1 MSRAILSLVALALM
15 VTASP
20 VVAADDDT
28 DTPMIVS
35 GLIQLPASAALPDGA
50 IVDVEVQDTA
60 LADARAVTIS
70 RLSMPASGVTSPI
83 PFALSV
89 LPGALDEMGDYTL
102 RVRVEAADGAL
113 LFINDT
119 FTPAIDASGP
129 ITDVAVE
136 LVAVPA

>member
-1 MSRAILSLVALALM
+1 MSRAFLSILTLALI
-15 VTASP
+15 VTATP
-20 VVAADDDT
+20 VLAADDDT
-28 DTPMIVS
+28 VAPIIVS
-35 GLIQLPASAALPDGA
+35 GLILLPSGAVLPEGVT
-50 IVDVEVQDTA
+50 VDVEVQDTA

-119 FTPAIDASGP
+119 FTPAIDANGP